1 MRAIPVQDQSQVS
14 EARRAAVA
22 LAQRLGFDEQDAG
35 RVAIVATELATNL
48 IKHAGGGELLVG
60 SYEHGVECLALDRG
74 PGMADLP
81 ASRRDGQSTAGS
93 PGLGL
98 GAIARLSQELDIY
111 SRPRQGTAILA
122 RLRPAPLQR
131 ARAQPPDE
139 ALWGAVSIPKTGEE
153 VCGDAW
159 SVQPHDGALR
169 LLVADGLGHGPHA
182 ADAAN
187 AAVRAFADHHVRA
200 PGPCIEHIHL
210 ALRPTRGAAVAV
222 ADLDPE
228 RGSVVFAGIG
238 NIAGILYA
246 GTAPPRRMV
255 SHNGTA
261 GHVARRVQAFDYPFV
276 ARPLV
281 ILCSDGLATSW
292 TLETY
297 PGLSQRHPSL
307 IAGIL
312 YRDFSRGRDDVT
324 VLVARGAAPPG
335 PESQGFEPRGS
346 EPRGPEPQGP
356 EPRGHRFRDPGH
368 RDPSPRGMTPRDPAP

>member
-1 MRAIPVQDQSQVS
+1 MRTIAVQDQSQIA

-22 LAQRLGFDEQDAG
+22 LAQRQGFDEQAAG

-48 IKHAGGGELLVG
+48 LKHAGGGELLIA
-60 SYEHGVECLALDRG
+60 SYDQGVECLALDRG
-74 PGMADLP
+74 PGMADLA

-98 GAIARLSQELDIY
+98 GAIARLSQVLDIY
-111 SRPRQGTAILA
+111 SRPGQGTAILA
-122 RLRPAPLQR
+122 RLQPAPLQQV
-131 ARAQPPDE
+131 RAQPSGE
-139 ALWGAVSIPKTGEE
+139 ALWGAVSLPKTGEE

-159 SVQPHDGALR
+159 SVQPHAGALR

-182 ADAAN
+182 ADAAH

-200 PGPCIEHIHL
+200 PAPCIEHIHL

-222 ADLDPE
+222 ADLDPD

-261 GHVARRVQAFDYPFV
+261 GHMARRVQAFDYPFT

-307 IAGIL
+307 IAGVL

-324 VLVARGAAPPG
+324 VLVVRGPAPQHPAPELQAPDVAVPEVAVPEVAVPERPVPPG
-335 PESQGFEPRGS
+335 LPPQGFA
-346 EPRGPEPQGP
+346 Q
-356 EPRGHRFRDPGH
+356 
-368 RDPSPRGMTPRDPAP
+368 

>member
-1 MRAIPVQDQSQVS
+1 MRTIAVQDQSQIA

-22 LAQRLGFDEQDAG
+22 LAQRQGFDEQAAG

-48 IKHAGGGELLVG
+48 LKHAGGGELLVG

-81 ASRRDGQSTAGS
+81 ASRRDGQSTTGS

-111 SRPRQGTAILA
+111 SRPGQGTAILA
-122 RLRPAPLQR
+122 RLQPAGPE
-131 ARAQPPDE
+131 PPDE
-139 ALWGAVSIPKTGEE
+139 ALWGAVSIAKAGEE

-159 SVQPHDGALR
+159 SVQPQAGALR
-169 LLVADGLGHGPHA
+169 LLVADGLGHGPLA

-200 PGPCIEHIHL
+200 PSACIEHIHV
-210 ALRPTRGAAVAV
+210 ALRSTRGAAVAV
-222 ADLDPE
+222 ADLDPD

-246 GTAPPRRMV
+246 GTALPRRMV

-261 GHVARRVQAFDYPFV
+261 GHMARRVQAFDYPFTG
-276 ARPLV
+276 RPLV

-292 TLETY
+292 TLDAY

-324 VLVARGAAPPG
+324 VLVARGAAP
-335 PESQGFEPRGS
+335 QGSVIRS
-346 EPRGPEPQGP
+346 RLQ
-356 EPRGHRFRDPGH
+356 
-368 RDPSPRGMTPRDPAP
+368 

>member
-1 MRAIPVQDQSQVS
+1 MRAIPVRDQSQVA
-14 EARRAAVA
+14 EARRTAVS
-22 LAQRLGFDEQDAG
+22 LAQRQGFDEQAAG

-48 IKHAGGGELLVG
+48 IKHGGGGELLVG

-81 ASRRDGQSTAGS
+81 ASRRDGQSTTGS

-98 GAIARLSQELDIY
+98 GAIARLSQVLDIY
-111 SRPRQGTAILA
+111 SRPGQGTAILA
-122 RLRPAPLQR
+122 RL
-131 ARAQPPDE
+131 QPTGPEPPEE
-139 ALWGAVSIPKTGEE
+139 ALWGAVSIAKTGEE
-153 VCGDAW
+153 VCGDSW
-159 SVQPHDGALR
+159 SVQAHAGALR

-182 ADAAN
+182 ADAAH
-187 AAVRAFADHHVRA
+187 AAIRAFADHVACPPRA
-200 PGPCIEHIHL
+200 CIEHIHL
-210 ALRPTRGAAVAV
+210 ALRATRGAAVAV
-222 ADLDPE
+222 ADLDQR

-238 NIAGILYA
+238 NIAGVLYA

-261 GHVARRVQAFDYPFV
+261 GHMARRVQEFDYAFT

-292 TLETY
+292 TLDTY

-307 IAGIL
+307 IAGVL

-324 VLVARGAAPPG
+324 VLVARGAA
-335 PESQGFEPRGS
+335 SQGVV
-346 EPRGPEPQGP
+346 PQGP
-356 EPRGHRFRDPGH
+356 VR
-368 RDPSPRGMTPRDPAP
+368 